1 MAAVVVQE
9 KLSAPTVQSASVSDP
24 IVPLGIGSVITTPA
38 GSIDG
43 PLFVSVIVYVV
54 EVPAEI
60 EATPSV
66 LAIARSAAA
75 VTVVLWL
82 AVLLAGTGSGVVDD
96 AVAVSVISPS
106 IVVVTMMATVTA
118 APLAIVPTGHDTTPA
133 ACEQLPWLGT
143 AETNVTEPGS
153 VSVTTTPVASDG
165 PRFVTVTAYV
175 TLLPATTGST
185 RSVFVIVRSAADVT
199 ASVSVAALSVGSVST
214 IGVEVIVAVLTS
226 VAAA

>member
-1 MAAVVVQE
+1 MVQE

-24 IVPLGIGSVITTPA
+24 VVPAGIGSVITTPA

-66 LAIARSAAA
+66 LVMARSAAA
-75 VTVVLWL
+75 VTIVLSL
-82 AVLLAGTGSGVVDD
+82 AVSLAGTGSGVVDV

-106 IVVVTMMATVTA
+106 IVVARMTATVTD
-118 APLAIVPTGHDTTPA
+118 APLTITPTGHETTPA
-133 ACEQLPWLGT
+133 AWEQLPWLGT
-143 AETNVTEPGS
+143 AETKVIAPGS
-153 VSVTTTPVASDG
+153 VSVTTTPAASEG
-165 PRFVTVTAYV
+165 PRLETVSMYV
-175 TLLPATTGST
+175 TSSPATTGSA
-185 RSVFVIVRSAADVT
+185 RSVFVMARSAADVT
-199 ASVSVAALSVGSVST
+199 VSLSVAALSVGSVST

-226 VAAA
+226 VGDA